1 MTSYVLL
8 QAPLTEESLEA
19 RNKQNTSIAAAGDEN
34 YDYYLPD
41 EDTITTEQAM
51 ELLMA
56 DDPAYYSDEFSNPD
70 DYCYDDED
78 DEGNDDYNDYL
89 SDDDY

>member
-1 MTSYVLL
+1 MISYVLL
-8 QAPLTEESLEA
+8 FQAPLTEESWEA

-41 EDTITTEQAM
+41 EDTIATEQAM
-51 ELLMA
+51 ELLTA

-78 DEGNDDYNDYL
+78 SDDYNES

>member
-1 MTSYVLL
+1 MMSYVLLL
-8 QAPLTEESLEA
+8 QAPLTEESWEA

-51 ELLMA
+51 ELLTA

-70 DYCYDDED
+70 DYCYED
-78 DEGNDDYNDYL
+78 SNDYNES